1 HFSALALRPAN
12 ADLFCR
18 MKMPEY
24 PTVSQRKTI
33 WTALTALSTVA
44 LGAIA
49 VGFIW
54 LTSVVLGFL
63 QPILIPFAV
72 AGVIA
77 YLLDPVVSKMVSW
90 GTSRHRAVLGVFAV
104 ITLALVGVLVW
115 IIPALW
121 TQVGNFQDKVPAYR
135 TRIVNHVNQFN
146 EWAHALDRKY
156 GVRIFPQI
164 PDKIENPLE
173 ATSSAA
179 KAAKTTDDAEKAPAT
194 PATLKEVP
202 PGPAPTTPVVIEPH
216 PSKEPATP
224 ATSASPQSAETIFD
238 LQQMLS
244 PDWARTATIAIVRST
259 WNFLRSSVG
268 GFLGIF
274 GFLLSMVIVPIYLYY
289 FLIES
294 KTISETWGDYV
305 PLRASALKDEVV
317 STLKE
322 INGYL
327 IAFFRGQ
334 LLVSLINGT
343 ATGLGLIFVG
353 LDFGLLIGIT
363 LCFMGL
369 IPYLGIALCWIPAVI
384 IASIQGGSW
393 LVPASA
399 AWWVFPVVVTGIFA
413 AVQQVD
419 GLFITPKIVGES
431 VGLHPMTV
439 IVSVFAWSL
448 LMGGLLGAI
457 LAVPMTATVKVLLR
471 RYVWERRFMAETTGV
486 TEEQFSEM
494 QARAPAAE
502 LQTAVRE

>member
-1 HFSALALRPAN
+1 MNTP
-12 ADLFCR
+12 D
-18 MKMPEY
+18 Y

-44 LGAIA
+44 IGAIA
-49 VGFIW
+49 VGLIW
-54 LTSVVLGFL
+54 LTSEVLGFL

-77 YLLDPVVSKMVSW
+77 YLLDPVVSKMVSL

-104 ITLALVGVLVW
+104 VTLGLIGVLVW

-121 TQVGNFQDKVPAYR
+121 SQVGHVGEKVPAYR
-135 TRIVNHVNQFN
+135 TRLVKNVNQFN
-146 EWAHALDRKY
+146 VWAHGLDTKY

-164 PDKIENPLE
+164 PQKIEFPLE
-173 ATSSAA
+173 ATSAA
-179 KAAKTTDDAEKAPAT
+179 SKAAKETDDAEKAPAN

-202 PGPAPTTPVVIEPH
+202 SDPIPTTPVLIEPR
-216 PSKEPATP
+216 PATDATVP
-224 ATSASPQSAETIFD
+224 ATNGRPDTAETIFD
-238 LQQMLS
+238 LQKMLS
-244 PDWARTATIAIVRST
+244 PDWARTATVAIVRST
-259 WNFLRSSVG
+259 WNFVRTSVG
-268 GFLGIF
+268 GFLGVF
-274 GFLLSMVIVPIYLYY
+274 GFLLSMIIVPIYLYY

-317 STLKE
+317 SALKE

-353 LDFGLLIGIT
+353 LDFGLLIGLL
-363 LCFMGL
+363 LCVMGL

-413 AVQQVD
+413 LVQQVD

-431 VGLHPMTV
+431 VGLHPVTV
-439 IVSVFAWSL
+439 IVSVFGWSL

-457 LAVPMTATVKVLLR
+457 VAVPMTATVKVLLR
-471 RYVWERRFMAETTGV
+471 RYVWERRFMAEPAVV

-494 QARAPAAE
+494 QARTPAVEMPAA
-502 LQTAVRE
+502 ARE